1 LFIPLVGVGFTSGIY
16 SEEKNMLAILGQEL
30 LQNAGL
36 MWIFFA
42 LQKAKIKLHSAGT
55 E

>member
-1 LFIPLVGVGFTSGIY
+1 MESFLKKKT
-16 SEEKNMLAILGQEL
+16 LAILGQEL

-42 LQKAKIKLHSAGT
+42 LQKAEIKLHSAGT